1 MRGKRNGEHNDLS
14 KQCDYSKA
22 TPTQQEWYAITV
34 LLLLIMVTPECVNLM
49 ARAIEEQVLSQ
60 QPSGQRTTH
69 P

>member
-1 MRGKRNGEHNDLS
+1 MRGKRNVEDNDLS

-22 TPTQQEWYAITV
+22 TPTQQEWNAITV
-34 LLLLIMVTPECVNLM
+34 PLLVIMVTPGCANLI
-49 ARAIEEQVLSQ
+49 ARAIDEQVLSQ